1 MTQDNQYQKSAD
13 EFGNLAQA
21 ANENAALISRAF
33 DKVGNDI
40 SKSLGTAARS
50 GELSIKSLAQAILRD
65 LSNVAINQYVTK
77 PIDGIVSSIAANFGA
92 TISGAR
98 AGGGSVNIGGAY
110 LVGENG
116 PELFVPKTAGT
127 IQNELSQP
135 ININIHVGQGGN
147 LSDVKRSANQ
157 ISTALARAVN
167 KGRAGL

>member
-13 EFGNLAQA
+13 DLGNLAQA
-21 ANENAALISRAF
+21 ADENAALISRAF
-33 DKVGNDI
+33 DKVGSDI
-40 SKSLGTAARS
+40 SKSLGSAARS

-65 LSNVAINQYVTK
+65 LSNIAINQYVTK
-77 PIDGIVSSIAANFGA
+77 PIEGIVSSIAANFG
-92 TISGAR
+92 SR
-98 AGGGSVNIGGAY
+98 AGGGSVNTGGAY

-127 IQNELSQP
+127 IQNEMSQP

-167 KGRAGL
+167 KGRGGL